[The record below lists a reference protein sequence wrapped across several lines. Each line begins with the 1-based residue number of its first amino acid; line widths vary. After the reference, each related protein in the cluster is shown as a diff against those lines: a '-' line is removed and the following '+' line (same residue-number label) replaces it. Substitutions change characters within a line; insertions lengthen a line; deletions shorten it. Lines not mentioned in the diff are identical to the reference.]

1 MALVLTSPARIDPEI
16 GLAQALLEYEAVLD
30 KDQRTRYKTTAKIP
44 SADAVIALTGEIDAL
59 SSRRRSRCVATR
71 LVSFLESVQQFSSI
85 VETLVTINPTSAALV
100 WGAVKLTLLAASNFS
115 SYFEKVSNLLMVIG
129 CTCPRLV
136 DFGLLYPASDRLHK
150 ALYEYYTEAVRLCQK
165 IVGFTKKPGIVQF
178 SKTLFSPFEA
188 QFGPVQKALERLGR
202 NVQGEISLAAKSQQ
216 SEEASLQ
223 TVERQKNATFRE
235 RALGLLA
242 HGKVDKEHTVQWQ
255 SQLKLYKSSMPP
267 PNPPASDASPAN
279 AISGKRQAQFLNKLS
294 TYDYQKAWKLARR
307 PCTTG
312 TSTWLCERDEFR
324 EWKRSHQSAML
335 LCTGRCEFSIES
347 IVACEYD

>member
-30 KDQRTRYKTTAKIP
+30 KDQRTRYKTTAIVP
-44 SADAVIALTGEIDAL
+44 STDAVIALTGEIDAL

-85 VETLVTINPTSAALV
+85 VETLVTINPTSAALI

-115 SYFEKVSNLLMVIG
+115 SYFEKVSNLLMIVG

-150 ALYEYYTEAVRLCQK
+150 SLYEYYTEAVRLCQK
-165 IVGFTKKPGIVQF
+165 IVEFTKKPGIVQF

-188 QFGPVQKALERLGR
+188 QFGPIQKALERLGR

-223 TVERQKNATFRE
+223 SVERQKNATFRE
-235 RALGLLA
+235 RALGLFA
-242 HGKVDKEHTVQWQ
+242 HAKLEKEHTIQWQ
-255 SQLKLYKSSMPP
+255 SQLKLYKSSKF
-267 PNPPASDASPAN
+267 PAN
-279 AISGKRQAQFLNKLS
+279 A
-294 TYDYQKAWKLARR
+294 
-307 PCTTG
+307 
-312 TSTWLCERDEFR
+312 
-324 EWKRSHQSAML
+324 
-335 LCTGRCEFSIES
+335 
-347 IVACEYD
+347 